1 MVGWLN
7 KRNQIIN
14 SHRTSLFLAD
24 WQSLFHLY
32 LSGALQYCKIFS
44 FINISIYRMAIPC
57 AELRAAAKLL
67 PMPKLQDGQ
76 YDYKSKRYKKIICL
90 DKVG

>member
-24 WQSLFHLY
+24 WQLLFHLY
-32 LSGALQYCKIFS
+32 LSGALQQFKNFI
-44 FINISIYRMAIPC
+44 FINIST
-57 AELRAAAKLL
+57 
-67 PMPKLQDGQ
+67 
-76 YDYKSKRYKKIICL
+76 
-90 DKVG
+90 